1 MRYICEKFYVFTK
14 VEERIPLIR
23 LENKLLYRNEKESKQ
38 TDAIEVEFRGVSD
51 EMIISLAT
59 SNDGVLVSKTC
70 DFTDSDTAVVPA

>member
-23 LENKLLYRNEKESKQ
+23 LENKLLYHNEKESKQ

-59 SNDGVLVSKTC
+59 SNDGVLVSKK
-70 DFTDSDTAVVPA
+70 V